1 MMLCRNSKSC
11 QLVVAIVIVHSG
23 WFGRWLL
30 GLIVHNPATMS
41 DVPDVI
47 GHLVDGTAHMNLD
60 SGIALHFG
68 NMFVTVADS
77 SDQVRS

>member
-1 MMLCRNSKSC
+1 M
-11 QLVVAIVIVHSG
+11 VAIVIVHSG

-68 NMFVTVADS
+68 NMFVTAADS
-77 SDQVRS
+77 CDQVCT